1 MRTIFVV
8 GHANRERTK
17 IVVAGQGRT
26 GPGPRPVGSR
36 VAAVRMLKPRAY
48 PRGDFRA
55 APTGHRDTVH

>member
-26 GPGPRPVGSR
+26 GPRPAGSR

>member
-17 IVVAGQGRT
+17 IVVASRSRT
-26 GPGPRPVGSR
+26 SSGPAGSR
-36 VAAVRMLKPRAY
+36 AVAVRMLKPRPY

-55 APTGHRDTVH
+55 DAGRRSTVH